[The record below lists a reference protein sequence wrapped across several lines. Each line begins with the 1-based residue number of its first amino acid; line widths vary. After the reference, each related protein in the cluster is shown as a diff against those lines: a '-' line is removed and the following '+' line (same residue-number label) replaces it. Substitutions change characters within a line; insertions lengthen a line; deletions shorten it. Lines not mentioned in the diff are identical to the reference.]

1 MEKHINEVSSAGISA
16 TTDGEP
22 DFGNW
27 LGAGKIR
34 KLGAEMSGN
43 ADKWFRGG
51 GYTQTQFPQAD
62 DIWGGKF
69 NELTAFNLDP
79 GIYRKSA
86 TEKLKVPPTWSNF
99 ATPDEVEPLP
109 KPNSI
114 DNVGDEVTDEL
125 EDINYKTPKY
135 KDFF

>member
-43 ADKWFRGG
+43 ADKWFRDG

-79 GIYRKSA
+79 EF
-86 TEKLKVPPTWSNF
+86 TENLQ
-99 ATPDEVEPLP
+99 P
-109 KPNSI
+109 KN
-114 DNVGDEVTDEL
+114 
-125 EDINYKTPKY
+125 
-135 KDFF
+135 